1 MRGPDGATGKEGKAE
16 GRGVVDVTFA
26 GMLANARTLPPS
38 AAAERAQ
45 QQHNLRAAR
54 DEIDAADR
62 PVIDPHLRHS
72 LAHRFHVAGIAQRE
86 APDARHDP
94 GTRIAIP
101 QAVERGGKSR
111 RLPDFDP
118 TELSRRR
125 DNEAWRCNHR
135 AAGFVRFGRMDPAAL
150 RQVPRCWADNRL
162 ACRCAV
168 YLACRRTDMHKG
180 MDRLRCW
187 RMNDSYWLRNVCRSP
202 VPGSSVSAPSPPC
215 TGREKPNV

>member
-1 MRGPDGATGKEGKAE
+1 MPLRCHPQ
-16 GRGVVDVTFA
+16 
-26 GMLANARTLPPS
+26 PQPS
-38 AAAERAQ
+38 ARSSSTTSKPRGT
-45 QQHNLRAAR
+45 N
-54 DEIDAADR
+54 IDAAAR

-72 LAHRFHVAGIAQRE
+72 LAHRFHVAGIAERE

-101 QAVERGGKSR
+101 PAVERGDKSQ

-135 AAGFVRFGRMDPAAL
+135 AARFVRFGRMDPAAL
-150 RQVPRCWADNRL
+150 RQVPRCWADDRL

-180 MDRLRCW
+180 MDRLTMLAHERFILVKECMSITDAGQQ
-187 RMNDSYWLRNVCRSP
+187 RIHAVAAVYRAGETKCMMGAFVERRRGN
-202 VPGSSVSAPSPPC
+202 PG
-215 TGREKPNV
+215 GKP